1 MKEENSVE
9 LLQRLRTE
17 CELNQGKE
25 TEGRNEKKFPKIK
38 LVCFLLSA
46 ICLVLLICCVKQY
59 RKIETMGKSIE
70 WLQMRVNNFQ
80 ERVNYYKS
88 IAENSIEQET
98 SGGKIVKS
106 GTPEYVF
113 ITKTGECYHRIGCKY
128 VSDNA
133 TMIYILDA
141 IAEGYKPCSYCL
153 K

>member
-1 MKEENSVE
+1 MKEENSLEMLE
-9 LLQRLRTE
+9 LLRAQ
-17 CELNQGKE
+17 CEMNQEKE
-25 TEGRNEKKFPKIK
+25 VGNKNEKKFPKIK
-38 LVCFLLSA
+38 LACFLLSA
-46 ICLVLLICCVKQY
+46 ICLVLLICCITQY
-59 RKIETMGKSIE
+59 KKIETMGESIE
-70 WLQMRVNNFQ
+70 WLQIRVNNFQ

-88 IAENSIEQET
+88 IAENSIESET
-98 SGGKIVKS
+98 SGGKVVES

-113 ITKTGECYHRIGCKY
+113 ITKTGECYHRLGCKY